1 MQTRHFNEQ
10 LQQHIIQKKAKYEE
24 NEVSKQLNTAFDIG
38 LRKHHIFIK
47 KKAQREVDAKGQ
59 EKRSSM
65 GFKRIINDI
74 NLMPS
79 EKILVTHNVGKKP
92 Q

>member
-1 MQTRHFNEQ
+1 MQPCHFNKQ
-10 LQQHIIQKKAKYEE
+10 LQQYIIQKKAEYEE
-24 NEVSKQLNTAFDIG
+24 NEVAKQLNSAFDVG

-59 EKRSSM
+59 KKCSSM
-65 GFKRIINDI
+65 GFKRIINYI

-79 EKILVTHNVGKKP
+79 EKILVTHDVGK
-92 Q
+92 